1 VDQRDRDVLTTR
13 LLARVSIVAL
23 FSLAAATG
31 HAGPKDATVYPTV
44 VEVAPG
50 TFVPAAA
57 SDDQR
62 ARDASAVIDATLLD
76 TAGDLGVTAKRG
88 GPEGFP
94 ALTKAPAD
102 WVIVPRLVLS
112 PDAVRVKLVAVAPG
126 SRVELA
132 REERLTTQE
141 LSTLEVRTVV
151 MLRDVFDA
159 GRIPERNPRSEA
171 ATTLPEV
178 PAAPPS
184 AGRPVLA
191 LNSTVLGG
199 YFGFTIQRAS
209 GSKDTRL
216 VYPLVAL
223 GAGLGL
229 GASLLVADEWDV
241 TTGDAWYL
249 SAGMWWPA
257 ASGLLLAE
265 GYGVKPDLQFTYG
278 LIGALGGVGLA
289 TTGIALSGSMT
300 DGDAV
305 LTHSGGGFGALFG
318 AMVQMAYRGETAGSL
333 TKGLGWGAA
342 TGVVSLGAVATVVNV
357 PASRVL
363 LVDLSTSLGGLLGAA
378 AASPLLLVDETDATR
393 TRLWLAS
400 AAAGAI
406 GGGVIGWLAT
416 SPGTDGTGQLPFL
429 PYVTYVP
436 DPRGG
441 TLDAGVTG
449 RF

>member
-1 VDQRDRDVLTTR
+1 VDQRDRDVLTAR

-23 FSLAAATG
+23 ISLAAATG

-50 TFVPAAA
+50 SFSPAATA
-57 SDDQR
+57 EDQR
-62 ARDASAVIDATLLD
+62 AREASAVIDATLLD
-76 TAGDLGVTAKRG
+76 TAGDLGLTAKRG

-94 ALTKAPAD
+94 ALTKPAAD
-102 WVIVPRLVLS
+102 WLIVPRLVLE
-112 PDAVRVKLVAVAPG
+112 PEAIRVKLVAVAPG

-132 REERLTTQE
+132 REERLSTQE
-141 LSTLEVRTVV
+141 LSTLEVKTVV

-159 GRIPERNPRSEA
+159 GRIPERDPRGDTG
-171 ATTLPEV
+171 ATVPEV

-199 YFGFTIQRAS
+199 YFGYTIQRAS

-257 ASGLLLAE
+257 ASGLLLAD

-278 LIGALGGVGLA
+278 LIAALGGVGLA
-289 TTGIALSGSMT
+289 TTGIALGGSMT

-318 AMVQMAYRGETAGSL
+318 AMAQMAARGDTAGSL
-333 TKGLGWGAA
+333 TKGLGWGAGA
-342 TGVVSLGAVATVVNV
+342 GVVSLGAVATVVNV

-363 LVDLSTSLGGLLGAA
+363 LVDLSTTLGGLLGAA

-416 SPGTDGTGQLPFL
+416 APGTEETGRLPFL

-436 DPRGG
+436 SPRGG